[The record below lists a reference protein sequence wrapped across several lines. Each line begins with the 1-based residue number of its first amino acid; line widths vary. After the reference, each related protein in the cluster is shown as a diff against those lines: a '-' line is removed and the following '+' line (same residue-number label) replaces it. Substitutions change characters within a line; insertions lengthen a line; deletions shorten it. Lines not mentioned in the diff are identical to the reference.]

1 MNGLFGINGLTG
13 YFVAVVLLLSVVGVL
28 GTCAILTQK
37 EVATSY
43 YKIEDAKSIQ
53 QKSEDNAKYY
63 ISSQSAQ

>member
-13 YFVAVVLLLSVVGVL
+13 FFIAVALLLGVVAVL

-43 YKIEDAKSIQ
+43 YKIEDVQSIKQ
-53 QKSEDNAKYY
+53 ISTENAKHRMN
-63 ISSQSAQ
+63 AQ

>member
-43 YKIEDAKSIQ
+43 YKIESAKDIKQIST
-53 QKSEDNAKYY
+53 DNAKHH
-63 ISSQSAQ
+63 INAQ

>member
-28 GTCAILTQK
+28 GTCAVLTQK

-43 YKIEDAKSIQ
+43 YKIEDASAIKQISA
-53 QKSEDNAKYY
+53 DNAKHHTT
-63 ISSQSAQ
+63 AQ

>member
-37 EVATSY
+37 EVATTY
-43 YKIEDAKSIQ
+43 YKIEDASAIKQIST
-53 QKSEDNAKYY
+53 DNAKHR
-63 ISSQSAQ
+63 INAQ